1 MYQQSGLGDKAAKEV
16 ADLASQFEGA
26 VDDLMIVV
34 VLAAVNNVLDGA
46 GDAAAIGAVLTA
58 IAAIIAVGT
67 VVAVA
72 TVLTIVAGT
81 TVVAA
86 VSVAA
91 GAVVAAISVA
101 AGAAVAVG
109 TVIAGTAVVA
119 AAAIVLAG
127 IAANAAGLAASVGG
141 VSIEVEVIGEIF
153 HLFVFV
159 KILVLKAEVAAGS
172 KNDDQSYDENA
183 DDKQSP
189 ILLLHDISPKNF
201 FMPSYTGIIYR
212 YQFTTN

>member
-72 TVLTIVAGT
+72 AVLTIVAGT

-86 VSVAA
+86 VSVA
-91 GAVVAAISVA
+91 AAISVA

-109 TVIAGTAVVA
+109 TVIAGTAVV
-119 AAAIVLAG
+119 LAG
-127 IAANAAGLAASVGG
+127 IAAGASGLAASVGG

>member
-16 ADLASQFEGA
+16 ADLAGQFEGA

-46 GDAAAIGAVLTA
+46 GDAAAIGAVLA
-58 IAAIIAVGT
+58 AVAAIIAVIAI
-67 VVAVA
+67 VAVA
-72 TVLTIVAGT
+72 SVLTIVSRVAAVITGT

-86 VSVAA
+86 VSVIA
-91 GAVVAAISVA
+91 GA
-101 AGAAVAVG
+101 
-109 TVIAGTAVVA
+109 AVVA
-119 AAAIVLAG
+119 AAAIVLTGVAAG
-127 IAANAAGLAASVGG
+127 ASGLAASVGG

-159 KILVLKAEVAAGS
+159 KILVLEAEVAAGS

>member
-16 ADLASQFEGA
+16 ADLAGQFEGA

-46 GDAAAIGAVLTA
+46 GDAAAIGAVLAAVAAVIA
-58 IAAIIAVGT
+58 I
-67 VVAVA
+67 VAVVS
-72 TVLTIVAGT
+72 VLTIVSRVAAVSVITGT

-86 VSVAA
+86 VSV
-91 GAVVAAISVA
+91 I
-101 AGAAVAVG
+101 AGAAVVAVG
-109 TVIAGTAVVA
+109 TVIAGAAVVA
-119 AAAIVLAG
+119 AAAIVLTGVAAG
-127 IAANAAGLAASVGG
+127 ASGLAASVGG

-159 KILVLKAEVAAGS
+159 KILVLEAEVAAGS

-189 ILLLHDISPKNF
+189 ILLLHDISPKKF

>member
-16 ADLASQFEGA
+16 ADLASQLEGA

-46 GDAAAIGAVLTA
+46 GDAAAIGAVLA
-58 IAAIIAVGT
+58 AVAAIIAVIAI
-67 VVAVA
+67 VAVVS
-72 TVLTIVAGT
+72 VLTIVSRVAAVITGT

-86 VSVAA
+86 VSV
-91 GAVVAAISVA
+91 I
-101 AGAAVAVG
+101 AGAAVVAVG

-119 AAAIVLAG
+119 AAAIVLTGVAAG
-127 IAANAAGLAASVGG
+127 ASGLAASVGG
-141 VSIEVEVIGEIF
+141 VSIEVEVIGDIF

-159 KILVLKAEVAAGS
+159 KILVLEAEVAAGS

>member
-16 ADLASQFEGA
+16 ADLAGQFEGA

-46 GDAAAIGAVLTA
+46 GDAAAIGAVLA
-58 IAAIIAVGT
+58 AVAAIIAVIAI
-67 VVAVA
+67 VS
-72 TVLTIVAGT
+72 VLTIVSRVAAVITGT

-86 VSVAA
+86 VSV
-91 GAVVAAISVA
+91 I
-101 AGAAVAVG
+101 AGAAVVAVG

-119 AAAIVLAG
+119 AAAIVLTGVAAG
-127 IAANAAGLAASVGG
+127 ASGLAASVGG
-141 VSIEVEVIGEIF
+141 VSIEVEVIGKIF

-159 KILVLKAEVAAGS
+159 KILVLEAEVAAGS